1 MLEQEQGGHNKLWWW
16 VRQGSWWV
24 DEWGGGGGGGQAPWL
39 ANGQGFEPCM
49 DDPMPAYCILK
60 YIEKHTQHPLKTES
74 QGCVRTEETD
84 QKDNERI
91 TKLTNLWI
99 QEVMMRRRPPP
110 PTKEGNNGE
119 RIDTNTFVSNTGTL
133 RWGDC
138 CEGGLS
144 DLSSRLSSDFMPVP
158 PSLRWFH
165 ACHWSENDIKLWW
178 WWSWWWSENDERIF
192 FSHKSPHNTMKTP
205 TRGHSPQV
213 GPCGAGHQAVWPRF
227 WTLFPDCA
235 HGWQSEATRQHCILP
250 VFGRKGEGGG
260 VLSLSLA
267 VAVCLA
273 QFRLHAKHHF
283 CHFDW
288 QNWSILCVLCFFLPR
303 GTLGF
308 LHGTKVFVNEQS

>member
-1 MLEQEQGGHNKLWWW
+1 MLEQGQGGHDKLWWW

-24 DEWGGGGGGGQAPWL
+24 DEWGGGGGQAPWL

-60 YIEKHTQHPLKTES
+60 YIEKHSQHPLKTES
-74 QGCVRTEETD
+74 QGYVRTEEPH

-144 DLSSRLSSDFMPVP
+144 DLSSRLS
-158 PSLRWFH
+158 
-165 ACHWSENDIKLWW
+165 
-178 WWSWWWSENDERIF
+178 
-192 FSHKSPHNTMKTP
+192 
-205 TRGHSPQV
+205 
-213 GPCGAGHQAVWPRF
+213 
-227 WTLFPDCA
+227 
-235 HGWQSEATRQHCILP
+235 
-250 VFGRKGEGGG
+250 
-260 VLSLSLA
+260 
-267 VAVCLA
+267 
-273 QFRLHAKHHF
+273 
-283 CHFDW
+283 
-288 QNWSILCVLCFFLPR
+288 
-303 GTLGF
+303 
-308 LHGTKVFVNEQS
+308 